1 MCVAGEK
8 SKFLV
13 IGTKELRK
21 KRCGERT
28 LEIKVDGKVIKET
41 KSEKLLGILIN
52 NNFTWKEHLY
62 GETWRQCEK
71 NQPGLIPQLSQR
83 LGILKK
89 ISQTASKEKLRMIAQ
104 GIFYSKL
111 GYCLPLFSNTWGL
124 ETYKDGNTRSTGFT
138 KEDNRK
144 LQVIQNQVVR
154 LLVDKKDLEGKLNIP
169 TKELL
174 DMSNDLSI
182 HQLGAL
188 RTVTMVKKIIL
199 TQKPKYLARRFQ
211 LREKNKNRSRTSLVS
226 ERVTL
231 DLKREGFVY
240 RGSRLFNILP
250 EELKLENKIEVF
262 KEKVEDWI
270 KEIIPV
276 KP

>member
-1 MCVAGEK
+1 M
-8 SKFLV
+8 
-13 IGTKELRK
+13 
-21 KRCGERT
+21 
-28 LEIKVDGKVIKET
+28 D
-41 KSEKLLGILIN
+41 
-52 NNFTWKEHLY
+52 
-62 GETWRQCEK
+62 
-71 NQPGLIPQLSQR
+71 
-83 LGILKK
+83 K
-89 ISQTASKEKLRMIAQ
+89 I
-104 GIFYSKL
+104 
-111 GYCLPLFSNTWGL
+111 
-124 ETYKDGNTRSTGFT
+124 
-138 KEDNRK
+138 
-144 LQVIQNQVVR
+144 
-154 LLVDKKDLEGKLNIP
+154 DLEGKLNIP

>member
-1 MCVAGEK
+1 
-8 SKFLV
+8 
-13 IGTKELRK
+13 
-21 KRCGERT
+21 
-28 LEIKVDGKVIKET
+28 
-41 KSEKLLGILIN
+41 
-52 NNFTWKEHLY
+52 
-62 GETWRQCEK
+62 
-71 NQPGLIPQLSQR
+71 
-83 LGILKK
+83 
-89 ISQTASKEKLRMIAQ
+89 MIAQ

-124 ETYKDGNTRSTGFT
+124 ETYKDGSTRSTGFT